1 MTINVYSLGEPVKRC
16 IERSE
21 RFDIS
26 HSPFLA
32 QHIGFLG
39 FRLPSGS
46 LGGSMGRKHGSKND
60 EGRQRQRQQS
70 YCCFN
75 AQYVEYFDESN
86 GAI

>member
-1 MTINVYSLGEPVKRC
+1 MTINVYSLDEPVKRC

-46 LGGSMGRKHGSKND
+46 LGGGMGRNIEAKMKADRDRGNKSIVVSMHNM
-60 EGRQRQRQQS
+60 QN
-70 YCCFN
+70 F
-75 AQYVEYFDESN
+75 FDESN